1 MSQHAPVQALGVP
14 KPACP
19 HRRFLLRLLATSAC
33 RDALCSIAIHKAT
46 DGCPGILIRPIGAV
60 DRASIASNTGYG
72 YRSRGCWIIYTQTL
86 ILCIGMTF
94 VVPCGS
100 INIDRV
106 VVLRRAAVTETP
118 WGTSLGQSMLLA

>member
-1 MSQHAPVQALGVP
+1 
-14 KPACP
+14 
-19 HRRFLLRLLATSAC
+19 
-33 RDALCSIAIHKAT
+33 
-46 DGCPGILIRPIGAV
+46 
-60 DRASIASNTGYG
+60 
-72 YRSRGCWIIYTQTL
+72 
-86 ILCIGMTF
+86 MTF